1 MKNIYTAFLSLSFL
15 ILSMVSCNNAPVFT
29 KQQYISKFENFVAQ
43 TEEGY
48 MNYDDNAW
56 KKANGDFKELSET
69 NFSRFEKKISTE
81 EQLRI
86 DKLIGRYY
94 SYVAKF
100 QAAKV
105 QNKLKRI
112 YNQAEGFI
120 ENVSK

>member
-1 MKNIYTAFLSLSFL
+1 MI
-15 ILSMVSCNNAPVFT
+15 SCKNAPVFT
-29 KQQYISKFENFVAQ
+29 KQQYFSKFEKFVAQ
-43 TEEGY
+43 TEGEY
-48 MNYDDNAW
+48 MNYDDDAW
-56 KKANGDFKELSET
+56 KKADGEFKKLSET
-69 NFSRFEKKISTE
+69 YFSRFEKEISTD

-120 ENVSK
+120 ENVTK